1 MFNFYFNFYNNYYI
15 MFNFY
20 NTFHFYAGIIK
31 FRLNIMEIILE
42 SGLICLDLLPMYDI
56 TVHSK

>member
-1 MFNFYFNFYNNYYI
+1 MFNFYNNYYI

-20 NTFHFYAGIIK
+20 NTFHFYAGITK
-31 FRLNIMEIILE
+31 FIMEIILE
-42 SGLICLDLLPMYDI
+42 SAGLICLDLLPMYDI